1 LRYIIATSDRDK
13 SRVHFPFNIK
23 ALPCMSLEKSHATKC
38 TAVVVTLVIIFFDHP
53 VGGHERCSIGAS
65 ELEGIQRQRRNDLR
79 RISPQYS
86 KKVQLV
92 KHKT

>member
-1 LRYIIATSDRDK
+1 MSWE
-13 SRVHFPFNIK
+13 K
-23 ALPCMSLEKSHATKC
+23 AHATKC
-38 TAVVVTLVIIFFDHP
+38 TAVVVTLVIIFFEQP

-65 ELEGIQRQRRNDLR
+65 ELEGIQRQRRNDLG

-86 KKVQLV
+86 KKVHLV